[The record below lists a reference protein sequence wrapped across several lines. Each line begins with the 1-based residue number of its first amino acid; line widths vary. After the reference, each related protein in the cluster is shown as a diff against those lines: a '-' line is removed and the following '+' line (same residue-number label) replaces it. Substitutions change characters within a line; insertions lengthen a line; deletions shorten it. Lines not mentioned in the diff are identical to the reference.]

1 MREYESARLRKI
13 ADYQFGSGAG
23 EALFPDF
30 DEITVRRSSSGRIRQ
45 LHIEDLHLVSVGT
58 DGRLTLGLAGG
69 RRLLDGLSEPTARV
83 VVGDES
89 APFIREGRSA
99 FAKFVR
105 AVDPAVRARDEVA
118 VVHHDGTLL
127 GVGRAEL
134 DAESMKAFDRGVA
147 VRLRAGVDPE
157 G

>member
-1 MREYESARLRKI
+1 MRDHESTRLRTI
-13 ADYQFGSGAG
+13 ADYQFGAGAG

-30 DEITVRRSSSGRIRQ
+30 DEVTVRRSSSGRIRQ
-45 LHIEDLHLVSVGT
+45 LHTGDTHLVSVGT

-69 RRLLDGLSEPTARV
+69 RRLLEGLPEPTVRV

-89 APFIREGRSA
+89 ASFIREGRSA

-105 AVDPAVRARDEVA
+105 NVDPAIRAKDEVA
-118 VVHHDGTLL
+118 VVHHTGSLL

-134 DAESMKAFDRGVA
+134 DAKSMKAFDRGVA
-147 VRLRAGVDPE
+147 VGLRAGVDPE

>member
-1 MREYESARLRKI
+1 MI
-13 ADYQFGSGAG
+13 ADYQFGAGAG
-23 EALFPDF
+23 EALFPEF
-30 DEITVRRSSSGRIRQ
+30 DEVRVRRSSAGRIRQ
-45 LHIEDLHLVSVGT
+45 LHVGDSHLVSVGT

-69 RRLLDGLSEPTARV
+69 RRLLEGLPDPTARV

-105 AVDPAVRARDEVA
+105 NVDPAIRAKDEVA
-118 VVHHDGTLL
+118 VAHHDGTLL

-134 DAESMKAFDRGVA
+134 DARSMNAFDRGVA
-147 VRLRAGVDPE
+147 VSLRAGVDPE